1 MRKHKP
7 SADTDKFS
15 ISDDKSPQLTEN
27 LSDLA
32 LQIFDQYG
40 LVRRYQRQN
49 KLHKLEKLRAHIL
62 EREKNEQK
70 QKEEESKKTTF
81 SLEMGQEQS
90 KEAMAVSVYNPQLAE
105 IQKVKKSRRATE
117 KSSPK
122 LLKGKEFKF

>member
-49 KLHKLEKLRAHIL
+49 KLHKLAKLRAHIL

-81 SLEMGQEQS
+81 SLEMG
-90 KEAMAVSVYNPQLAE
+90 
-105 IQKVKKSRRATE
+105 
-117 KSSPK
+117 
-122 LLKGKEFKF
+122 

>member
-15 ISDDKSPQLTEN
+15 ISDDKPPQLTEE

-70 QKEEESKKTTF
+70 RKEEESKKTNF
-81 SLEMGQEQS
+81 SLEIE
-90 KEAMAVSVYNPQLAE
+90 
-105 IQKVKKSRRATE
+105 
-117 KSSPK
+117 
-122 LLKGKEFKF
+122 